1 MLIAKSYW
9 FIKRESLWFKNFVK
23 KRNYLTGDD
32 PNFSYELDLEDSSV
46 LIQYI
51 SDEVKD
57 ALEDDEW
64 LIKFDY
70 NQIKS
75 MFDPVIE
82 RIFVWYMHNSII
94 LVKNVL

>member
-1 MLIAKSYW
+1 M
-9 FIKRESLWFKNFVK
+9 K

-82 RIFVWYMHNSII
+82 RIFV
-94 LVKNVL
+94 

>member
-1 MLIAKSYW
+1 
-9 FIKRESLWFKNFVK
+9 VK

-82 RIFVWYMHNSII
+82 RIFV
-94 LVKNVL
+94 